1 MCGTAWEAAGGHEWH
16 TAPRALQPLGV
27 LCLHSQKALGCACLS
42 PFCMELCRKQ
52 APSQLHLPLQSSH
65 VHHGRTVPFQ
75 TCPSSAR
82 GFARPCRAWCE
93 QHSARCPMAQ
103 KWKLHHFS
111 ACNAGRLRINNRNL
125 CSGAKPSSFIR
136 LRCAQWGYW
145 DAQMCRRTAMHGRM
159 AGLLHPRS
167 SCHRRSKHCLVFSW
181 TSASARKHGIWEEPG
196 TKNGSATPHPSQGRV
211 PITAVPHVLPRQSPP
226 LTAP

>member
-1 MCGTAWEAAGGHEWH
+1 VCGTAWEAAGGHEWH

-27 LCLHSQKALGCACLS
+27 LCLRSQKALGCACLS

-52 APSQLHLPLQSSH
+52 APSQLHLSLQSSH

-103 KWKLHHFS
+103 KWKLRHFS

-145 DAQMCRRTAMHGRM
+145 DAQMCRRNA
-159 AGLLHPRS
+159 
-167 SCHRRSKHCLVFSW
+167 
-181 TSASARKHGIWEEPG
+181 
-196 TKNGSATPHPSQGRV
+196 
-211 PITAVPHVLPRQSPP
+211 
-226 LTAP
+226 